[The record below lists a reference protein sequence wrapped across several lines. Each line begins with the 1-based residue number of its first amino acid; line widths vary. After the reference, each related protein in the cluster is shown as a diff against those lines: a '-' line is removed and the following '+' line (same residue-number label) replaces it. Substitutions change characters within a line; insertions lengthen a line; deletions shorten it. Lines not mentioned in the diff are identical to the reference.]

1 VMESPLLGIVVP
13 CFREEKVLAETAKR
27 LGGVLRG
34 LIKDRLIDTKSY
46 LLFVDDGSDDE
57 TWSMMK
63 QLHQENSSIRV
74 MKLAR
79 NSGHQ
84 NALLAGLMEAKKDAD
99 CLISIDADLQDDV
112 NVIREFILRFHEGYE
127 VVYGVR
133 KDRKT
138 DTWFKRTTALG
149 FYTLMKRMGVNLV
162 YNHADYR
169 LISRQ
174 VAEHL
179 EDYSEVNLFLRGI
192 IPLIGFSSTTVFY
205 DRQER
210 FAGVSK
216 YPLKKML
223 SFAWDGI
230 TSFSVTPIRL
240 ISIIGMGLF
249 LLSLGEGGYA
259 VASKLLGHT
268 VTGWASLMVSIW
280 LIGGLILMALGT
292 IGEYVGKVYM
302 EVKRRPKYFVET
314 YLQEE
319 QDQRMDSTKNA
330 IVRAIR

>member
-1 VMESPLLGIVVP
+1 MESPLLGIVVP
-13 CFREEKVLAETAKR
+13 CFREEKVIAETAKR
-27 LGGVLRG
+27 LGEVLEE
-34 LIKDRLIDTKSY
+34 LIKGQLIDTQSY

-63 QLHQENSSIRV
+63 QLHQKNAQIRV

-84 NALLAGLMEAKKDAD
+84 KALLAGLMKAKEDAD

-133 KDRKT
+133 KERRT

-149 FYTLMKRMGVNLV
+149 FYSLMKKMGVKLI

-169 LISRQ
+169 LISRR
-174 VAEHL
+174 VANHL
-179 EDYSEVNLFLRGI
+179 EEYSEVNLFLRGI
-192 IPLIGFSSTTVFY
+192 IPLIGFTSTTVYY

-210 FAGVSK
+210 FAGESK

-223 SFAWDGI
+223 TFAWDGI
-230 TSFSVTPIRL
+230 TSFSVTPIRF
-240 ISIIGMGLF
+240 ISAVGMGLF
-249 LLSLGEGGYA
+249 CLSLIEGGYA
-259 VASKLLGHT
+259 IASKFLGHT
-268 VTGWASLMVSIW
+268 VSGWASLMVSIW
-280 LIGGLILMALGT
+280 LIGGLILMGLGT

-302 EVKRRPKYFVET
+302 EVKRRPKYIVET

-319 QDQRMDSTKNA
+319 QDQHINSTKNA
-330 IVRAIR
+330 IVREIR